1 MRFAH
6 YDIHSE
12 EISYYKRHTVAY
24 KMTEWKSNDT
34 LQLEKLQYIG
44 ELVFEMKNHQNKL
57 SGDQA
62 LVMSKMVL
70 ILQEM
75 SETNARI
82 LSELASIRSSHS

>member
-1 MRFAH
+1 MA
-6 YDIHSE
+6 
-12 EISYYKRHTVAY
+12 
-24 KMTEWKSNDT
+24 EWKSNDT

-44 ELVFEMKNHQNKL
+44 ELVFEMKHHQNKL

-62 LVMSKMVL
+62 LVMSKMVV

-82 LSELASIRSSHS
+82 LIELASIRSSHS

>member
-1 MRFAH
+1 MA
-6 YDIHSE
+6 
-12 EISYYKRHTVAY
+12 
-24 KMTEWKSNDT
+24 EWKSNDT

-44 ELVFEMKNHQNKL
+44 ELVFEMKHHQIEMKHHQNKL

-62 LVMSKMVL
+62 LVMSKMVV